1 MVLVLPYDIWC
12 YIASFIPKAN
22 LVKLYG
28 VNSIFFNLV
37 LKEIYREVNI
47 YHTGDEQTL
56 RCLLTMRCVS
66 LRIKDYIHFICHFL
80 SATAAPHVGTLILR
94 PHLFGNATS
103 RLPHSLGESAWKL
116 SRRMNKT
123 AKPSNFVASRI
134 LLRHIAKMTEVK
146 SLTIGCYPSDD
157 VEDFKSAAPFVH
169 TAWSTLQSRLR
180 ILNLAI
186 PLEAYSNSKILPPN
200 LVLESLEELTIVLR
214 KAYNTTDD
222 GEIITAITPF
232 INRHHKSII
241 SLTIDTPEAK
251 VDPSPLFN
259 ALCQFPRMSNL
270 SILHPATRLQPTDRT
285 GIDVFLAKH
294 AQQLKEFKIRFY
306 GADFLPIP
314 NVFLSHPIFRIDLPR
329 LAYLDLGLL
338 QWPTSVQTE
347 VTDGL
352 LRYVGRVGRS
362 LTRLA
367 VRDCVLTFSQVVSLV
382 SVVSFKA
389 SELRSLEMHVYFLSC
404 SLLDLLS
411 QQLPKLYHLEL
422 RFDSLMSQ
430 DDGTWIANYYW
441 NGYDVRPL
449 ACLCGNPILC

>member
-28 VNSIFFNLV
+28 VNSIFLNLA

-47 YHTGDEQTL
+47 YHIGDEQTL
-56 RCLLTMRCVS
+56 RCLLTMRYVS
-66 LRIKDYIHFICHFL
+66 LRIKDHIHFICHFL

-294 AQQLKEFKIRFY
+294 AQQLK
-306 GADFLPIP
+306 
-314 NVFLSHPIFRIDLPR
+314 
-329 LAYLDLGLL
+329 
-338 QWPTSVQTE
+338 
-347 VTDGL
+347 
-352 LRYVGRVGRS
+352 
-362 LTRLA
+362 
-367 VRDCVLTFSQVVSLV
+367 
-382 SVVSFKA
+382 
-389 SELRSLEMHVYFLSC
+389 
-404 SLLDLLS
+404 
-411 QQLPKLYHLEL
+411 
-422 RFDSLMSQ
+422 
-430 DDGTWIANYYW
+430 
-441 NGYDVRPL
+441 
-449 ACLCGNPILC
+449 